1 MKPVSCPASYT
12 DANVPLKVVEAVK
25 ALLGVR
31 ITTSNDLCLIES
43 GLRPLSAIVKTRQ
56 RKFFQKMLEARS
68 DMTDDPFMHV
78 FGITGEMN
86 TVMWRYIEGIN
97 GENDFVLEE
106 IAEIKDSVTNQP
118 PSATKFR
125 TYLAMNP
132 TLETHPLYTS
142 NSPTLPDYLRINFT
156 RYRLSSHRLRVEV
169 GRWSRTPHDQR
180 LCPCGIGVQD
190 EMHVFHCPV
199 VKDIFDS
206 VDKNYA
212 SLSDI
217 FADTTVE
224 DLQVLYKVLN
234 KLYETEHQLA
244 E

>member
-1 MKPVSCPASYT
+1 MYM
-12 DANVPLKVVEAVK
+12 KVVKV
-25 ALLGVR
+25 LLGVR
-31 ITTSNDLCLIES
+31 ITTSNDMCMIES
-43 GLRPLSAIVKTRQ
+43 GLRPFSAIVKTRQ
-56 RKFFQKMLEARS
+56 RKFFQRMLDARS

-78 FGITGEMN
+78 FGITREMN
-86 TVMWRYIEGIN
+86 TVK
-97 GENDFVLEE
+97 E
-106 IAEIKDSVTNQP
+106 IAEIKDSVMNQP

-132 TLETHPLYTS
+132 TLETHPLYTA
-142 NSPTLPDYLRINFT
+142 NSPTLQDYLRINFT

-217 FADTTVE
+217 FVDTTVE